1 MMASDAR
8 RVLVLTEADDPTADL
23 VIGELNVRGVPV
35 VRFDASD
42 FPSTLSVAADIN
54 GLRNWRGWLRTPTR
68 EVELTA
74 VRSLYYRRPSDF
86 DFSHLEPHAARFAA
100 AQARFGLGGLLA
112 NLSGCL
118 YVNHPNAIADAEYKP
133 VQLSVAASAGLR
145 VPPTIITNNL
155 AEARAFAKGVGRIIY
170 KPLYLGLHDL
180 DGEPASIWVREVDE
194 EDLDDS
200 IAGTMHLFQA
210 RCNKVADLRVTVI
223 GDKVFCVRIVTEH
236 PDLLDWR
243 YDYDHLSY
251 SVIEPPAGLVDG
263 IRAYMKRFDL
273 VFGCFD
279 FAVPR
284 TGTPVF
290 LECNP
295 NGQWAWLEEATGLPM
310 TLALADLLQ
319 KGTR

>member
-1 MMASDAR
+1 MNNAR

-23 VIGELNVRGVPV
+23 VIEELNDRDVPIA
-35 VRFDASD
+35 RFDTSD
-42 FPSTLSVAADIN
+42 FPSSLTVAADIN

-68 EVELTA
+68 EVDLTA

-86 DFSHLEPHAARFAA
+86 DFSRLEPQQARFAA
-100 AQARFGLGGLLA
+100 SQARFGLGGLLA
-112 NLSGCL
+112 DLPGCL

-133 VQLSVAASAGLR
+133 VQLSVAASVGLR
-145 VPPTIITNNL
+145 VSPTLITNDPE
-155 AEARAFAKGVGRIIY
+155 EARAFARGVGRIIY

-180 DGEPASIWVREVDE
+180 DGQPASIWVKEVDL

-210 RCNKVADLRVTVI
+210 RCDKVADLRVTVI
-223 GDKVFCVRIVTEH
+223 GDKVFCVKIKTES

-251 SVIEPPAGLVDG
+251 TVVEPPAGIVDSMQ
-263 IRAYMKRFDL
+263 AYMKRFDL

-284 TGTPVF
+284 NGGPVF

-295 NGQWAWLEEATGLPM
+295 NGQWGWLEEATGLPM
-310 TLALADLLQ
+310 TAAVADLLQ